1 MTNPTKPDPKQ
12 TKPSDLPNRALRNLV
27 IRALLLEGS
36 RAEKLARLFDLNV
49 STIRKYGHA
58 SAEVTTRQ
66 QFGLPVPES
75 AHQRIDQANNER
87 MIREAA
93 MLWKTTRLSQREISK
108 RVGCS
113 VNTLR
118 AGGAF
123 AEVEF
128 D

>member
-1 MTNPTKPDPKQ
+1 MTTTTKPDPKQ
-12 TKPSDLPNRALRNLV
+12 TSDLPNRALRNLV

-36 RAEKLARLFDLNV
+36 RADKLAKLFDLDI

-58 SAEVTTRQ
+58 SAEVETRK
-66 QFGLPVPES
+66 QFGLPVPDC

-87 MIREAA
+87 MIREAT
-93 MLWKTTRLSQREISK
+93 MLWKTTRLSQREIAK
-108 RVGCS
+108 RIGCS

-123 AEVEF
+123 EEVEF

>member
-1 MTNPTKPDPKQ
+1 MTNAKPDQKQ
-12 TKPSDLPNRALRNLV
+12 TSDLPNRALRNLV
-27 IRALLLEGS
+27 IRAMLLEGS
-36 RAEKLARLFDLNV
+36 RAEKLAKLFDLDI

-58 SAEVTTRQ
+58 SAEVATRQ

-75 AHQRIDQANNER
+75 AHQRIDRANNER
-87 MIREAA
+87 LIREAA
-93 MLWKTTRLSQREISK
+93 MLWKTTRLSQKKIAEK
-108 RVGCS
+108 VGCS

-123 AEVEF
+123 EEVEF

>member
-1 MTNPTKPDPKQ
+1 MTTTTKPEQ
-12 TKPSDLPNRALRNLV
+12 TRDLPNRALRNLV

-36 RAEKLARLFDLNV
+36 RAEKLAKLFDLDI

-58 SAEVTTRQ
+58 SAEIETRQ
-66 QFGLPVPES
+66 KFDLPVPES
-75 AHQRIDQANNER
+75 AHQRIDRANNER

-93 MLWKTTRLSQREISK
+93 MLWRSTRLSQKKIAEK
-108 RVGCS
+108 VGCS

-123 AEVEF
+123 DEIEF
-128 D
+128 

>member
-1 MTNPTKPDPKQ
+1 MTTPTNEQ
-12 TKPSDLPNRALRNLV
+12 TKDLPNRALRNLI
-27 IRALLLEGS
+27 IRAQLLAGTRPEL
-36 RAEKLARLFDLNV
+36 LADKWDLSV

-58 SAEVTTRQ
+58 KNEVETRQ

-75 AHQRIDQANNER
+75 AHQRIDRANNER
-87 MIREAA
+87 LIREAA
-93 MLWKTTRLSQREISK
+93 MLWKTTRLSQREIAK

-123 AEVEF
+123 DEVEF
-128 D
+128 N

>member
-1 MTNPTKPDPKQ
+1 MTTTKPEQ
-12 TKPSDLPNRALRNLV
+12 TKTKDLPNRALRNLV

-36 RAEKLARLFDLNV
+36 RAEKLAKLFDLDI

-58 SAEVTTRQ
+58 SAEIETRQ

-87 MIREAA
+87 MIREAT
-93 MLWKTTRLSQREISK
+93 MLWKTTRLSQREIAK

-118 AGGAF
+118 AGGSF
-123 AEVEF
+123 EEVEF
-128 D
+128 N

>member
-1 MTNPTKPDPKQ
+1 MTTTTTKPEQ
-12 TKPSDLPNRALRNLV
+12 TKDLPNRALRNLV
-27 IRALLLEGS
+27 IRAMLLEGT
-36 RAEKLARLFDLNV
+36 RADRLARLFDLDV

-58 SAEVTTRQ
+58 SAEVATRQ

-87 MIREAA
+87 MIREAT
-93 MLWKTTRLSQREISK
+93 MLWKNTRLSQREIAK

-123 AEVEF
+123 DEVEF
-128 D
+128 N

>member
-1 MTNPTKPDPKQ
+1 MTTTTTKPEQ
-12 TKPSDLPNRALRNLV
+12 TKDLPNRALRNLV
-27 IRALLLEGS
+27 IRAMLLEGT
-36 RAEKLARLFDLNV
+36 RADRLARLFDLDV

-58 SAEVTTRQ
+58 SAEVATRQ

-87 MIREAA
+87 MIREAT
-93 MLWKTTRLSQREISK
+93 MLWKNTRLSQREIAK

-123 AEVEF
+123 EEVEF
-128 D
+128 N